1 MKSLARLTILGI
13 VVLAAI
19 VARATYI
26 NGPDRQFKIG
36 FAETDVTPVLGHKPI
51 YVAGFGFNRIATG
64 VHDPIMARA
73 AVIEYDHERIGFL
86 SVDVVGLFRDQVVAI
101 RKRLPGIHYL
111 LVSSTHNHEG
121 PDTLGLWGP
130 LPVMSG
136 VDPAYMQRLMDQCVR
151 VVEAAAAV
159 LEPAQAVIGTGRD
172 PSLVRDSRE
181 PYVKHDELTTLQF
194 HSSANGKLIGTI
206 VGWNC
211 HPETLDSKNTLLS
224 ADFVGYTVDEV
235 RRRTGGP
242 VLYLTGTV
250 GGLMTSLGLDVR
262 DEFGRLLEDGTF
274 AKTERYGRLIG
285 QLAMKALAGSQPTD
299 LAPLEVRSRE
309 VYLPLYNPRYKL
321 ARSLGILK
329 REEHLWTGDYR
340 RAPPLSGKSSDKE
353 LAVPTEIGWLRLG
366 SLEIAAIPG
375 EIYPELVLSKVQ
387 DPVDPGADFPDAPIE
402 PGIYAQLKS
411 PHRLLIGLANDEL
424 GYIIPKR
431 QWDEKPPF
439 CYGRKRKQ
447 YGEENSVGPETAPI
461 LCRAFQDLVAGR

>member
-1 MKSLARLTILGI
+1 MKYLARLGVLAI
-13 VVLAAI
+13 VVLAAL
-19 VARATYI
+19 VARARYTEVP
-26 NGPDRQFKIG
+26 GRQLKIG
-36 FAETDVTPVLGHKPI
+36 FAEADVTPVLGRKPVYI
-51 YVAGFGFNRIATG
+51 AGFGFNRVATG

-73 AVIEYDHERIGFL
+73 VVIEYENRRFGFL
-86 SVDVVGLFRDQVVAI
+86 SVDVVGLFRDQVLDI
-101 RKRLPGIHYL
+101 RKRLPSIHYL

-136 VDPAYMQRLMDQCVR
+136 VDRAYMQRLADQCVR
-151 VVEAAAAV
+151 AVEAASVA
-159 LEPAQAVIGTGRD
+159 LEPARAVIGTVRD
-172 PSLVRDSRE
+172 ASLVRDSRE
-181 PYVKHDELTTLQF
+181 PYIKHDELTALQF
-194 HSSANGKLIGTI
+194 HSTVSGKLVGTI

-235 RRRTGGP
+235 KRRTGGP

-262 DEFGRLLEDGTF
+262 DESGGLLQDGTF

-285 QLAMKALAGSQPTD
+285 QLAMKALGESRPVD
-299 LAPLEVRSRE
+299 LAPVEVRSRE
-309 VYLPLYNPRYKL
+309 VYLPLYNQRYKL

-329 REEHLWTGDYR
+329 REEHVWTGDWHQ
-340 RAPPLSGKSSDKE
+340 APPVPANSTGKDF
-353 LAVPTEIGWLRLG
+353 AVATEIGWLRLG
-366 SLEIAAIPG
+366 GLEIAAIPG

-387 DPVDPGADFPDAPIE
+387 DPVDQGADFPDAPIE

-431 QWDEKPPF
+431 QWDEKPPY
-439 CYGRKRKQ
+439 CYGRKKKQ

>member
-1 MKSLARLTILGI
+1 MKHLARLGVLGI
-13 VVLAAI
+13 VIVAALI
-19 VARATYI
+19 ARAT
-26 NGPDRQFKIG
+26 NTSSSSRQLKIG
-36 FAETDVTPVLGHKPI
+36 FAEADVTPVLGRKPVYI
-51 YVAGFGFNRIATG
+51 AGFGHNRIATG

-73 AVIEYDHERIGFL
+73 VVIEYDHQRIGFL
-86 SVDVVGLFRDQVVAI
+86 SVDVVGLFRDQVLAI

-136 VDPAYMQRLMDQCVR
+136 VDPAYMQRLLDQGVR
-151 VVEAAAAV
+151 AVESASAV
-159 LEPAQAVIGTGRD
+159 LEPARAVIGTVRD
-172 PSLVRDSRE
+172 AGLVRDSRE
-181 PYVKHDELTTLQF
+181 PYVKHDELTALQF
-194 HSSANGKLIGTI
+194 HSSVNGKLLGTI

-235 RRRTGGP
+235 KRRTGGP

-250 GGLMTSLGLDVR
+250 GGLMTSLGLEVR
-262 DEFGRLLEDGTF
+262 DESGRLLEDGTF

-285 QLAMKALAGSQPTD
+285 QLAMKALANTEPID
-299 LAPLEVRSRE
+299 LMPVQVRSRE

-321 ARSLGILK
+321 ARTLGILK
-329 REEHLWTGDYR
+329 REEHVWTGDWR
-340 RAPPLSGKSSDKE
+340 QAPATKGTGADKE
-353 LAVPTEIGWLRLG
+353 RAVATEIGWLRLG

-387 DPVDPGADFPDAPIE
+387 DPVDQGADFPDAPIE

>member
-1 MKSLARLTILGI
+1 MKAFARLTVLAI
-13 VVLAAI
+13 VVVAAV
-19 VARATYI
+19 VAGAT
-26 NGPDRQFKIG
+26 NSKSPDRQFKIG
-36 FAETDVTPVLGHKPI
+36 FADADVTPALGRKPVYI
-51 YVAGFGFNRIATG
+51 AGFGFNRVATG
-64 VHDPIMARA
+64 VHDPLMARA
-73 AVIEYDHERIGFL
+73 VVIEYDHQSIGFL
-86 SVDVVGLFRDQVVAI
+86 SVDVVGLFRDQVLAI
-101 RKRLPGIHYL
+101 RKRLPGIRYL

-130 LPVMSG
+130 VPVVSG
-136 VDPAYMQRLMDQCVR
+136 VDPAYMQRLTDQCVR
-151 VVEAAAAV
+151 AVEAASAV
-159 LEPAQAVIGTGRD
+159 LEPARAVIGTVRD
-172 PSLVRDSRE
+172 ASLVRDSRE
-181 PYVKHDELTTLQF
+181 PYVKHDELTALQF
-194 HSSANGKLIGTI
+194 RSIASGKLLGSI

-211 HPETLDSKNTLLS
+211 HPETLDSKNALLS

-235 RRRTGGP
+235 RRQTGGP

-250 GGLMTSLGLDVR
+250 GGLMTSLGLEVR
-262 DEFGRLLEDGTF
+262 DESGRLLSDGTF

-285 QLAMKALAGSQPTD
+285 QLAKKALTNSESID
-299 LAPLEVRSRE
+299 LAPMEVRSRE
-309 VYLPLYNPRYKL
+309 VYLPLYNARYKL
-321 ARSLGILK
+321 ARTLGILN
-329 REEHLWTGDYR
+329 REEHLWTGDWR
-340 RAPPLSGKSSDKE
+340 QAPPLPKSSGDKE
-353 LAVPTEIGWLRLG
+353 LAVATEIGWLRLG

-411 PHRLLIGLANDEL
+411 PHRLLVGLANDEL

>member
-1 MKSLARLTILGI
+1 MKTLARLGVLAI
-13 VVLAAI
+13 VVLAAL
-19 VARATYI
+19 VARAT
-26 NGPDRQFKIG
+26 NTKSPEGQLEFG
-36 FAETDVTPVLGHKPI
+36 FAESNVTPVLGPKPVYI
-51 YVAGFGFNRIATG
+51 AGFGFDRIATG
-64 VHDPIMARA
+64 VHDPLMARA
-73 AVIEYDHERIGFL
+73 VVIEHDHQRIGFL
-86 SVDVVGLFRDQVVAI
+86 SVDVVGLFRDQVLAI

-130 LPVMSG
+130 LPVVSG
-136 VDPAYMQRLMDQCVR
+136 VDPAYMQRLEDQCVR
-151 VVEAAAAV
+151 AVEAAAAV
-159 LEPAQAVIGTGRD
+159 LEPARAVIGTVRD
-172 PSLVRDSRE
+172 ANLVRDSRE
-181 PYVKHDELTTLQF
+181 PYVKHDELTALQF
-194 HSSANGKLIGTI
+194 RSSANGKLLGSI

-224 ADFVGYTVDEV
+224 ADFVGYAVDEV
-235 RRRTGGP
+235 RHRTGGP

-250 GGLMTSLGLDVR
+250 GGLMTSLGLEVR
-262 DEFGRLLEDGTF
+262 DESGRLLADGTF

-285 QLAMKALAGSQPTD
+285 QLAMKALANTEPID
-299 LAPLEVRSRE
+299 LVPVEARSRE

-321 ARSLGILK
+321 ARTLGILK
-329 REEHLWTGDYR
+329 REQHIWTGDWR
-340 RAPPLSGKSSDKE
+340 QAPAAQANGAGKE
-353 LAVPTEIGWLRLG
+353 LAVATEIGWLRLG
-366 SLEIAAIPG
+366 NLEIAAIPG

-411 PHRLLIGLANDEL
+411 PHRFLIGLANDEL